1 MSLEKPRDRCCPRCD
16 QPMQRYLYRMTQLD
30 RCVSCALVYLD
41 AMELN
46 FLTGRDI
53 EQAFFRDPRVIT
65 HCAHCREVLRS
76 ATHCDDLQ
84 LLTCSSCRSILY
96 QANVV
101 IRVLAGA
108 NADDPYRGSE
118 HVRGKPHY
126 EHLSYRLEVCVH
138 CQSILLQAALFD
150 QILALYSK

>member
-1 MSLEKPRDRCCPRCD
+1 MGLEKPRDRHCPRCN
-16 QPMQRYLYRMTQLD
+16 QPLRQAPLRMAIID
-30 RCVSCALVYLD
+30 RCFSCSLVYLD

-46 FLTGRDI
+46 FLTGRNI

-84 LLTCSSCRSILY
+84 LLTCSSCGSILY

-101 IRVLAGA
+101 IRVLAAA
-108 NADDPYRGSE
+108 NADDPYRGSDQI
-118 HVRGKPHY
+118 RGKPHY

-150 QILALYSK
+150 QILALFSR